1 MHATPNMGQLHLP
14 FTPRADLETLVH
26 PLDAFY
32 SEAGLAIPPIQRVEG
47 QGLPQPL
54 RRLLVHCNDMTPTL
68 EAFYGSNIHI
78 RVLGRRRQGSE
89 YFREVVLHLDHTEQP
104 VEFGANR
111 IRLEAFPAEAQRL
124 ILEEREPLGHILRD
138 FGVTHT
144 CEPNAFIRVAS
155 DPLINDALGLRGAQI
170 LFGRHNRLFDPEGV
184 MISEVVEIL
193 RPPPTAP

>member
-1 MHATPNMGQLHLP
+1 MDQLHLP

-32 SEAGLAIPPIQRVEG
+32 AEAGLRMPPVQRVEG
-47 QGLPQPL
+47 QSLPQPL
-54 RRLLVHCNDMTPTL
+54 RQLLVHCNDMTPTL
-68 EAFYGSNIHI
+68 EAFYEQNIHI
-78 RVLGRRRQGSE
+78 RVLGRRRQGHE
-89 YFREVVLHLDHTEQP
+89 YSREVVLHLDDTKDP

-111 IRLEAFPAEAQRL
+111 IRLDCFTEDAQKL

-155 DPLINDALGLRGAQI
+155 DPLINEALGLRGAQI
-170 LFGRHNRLFDPEGV
+170 LYGRHNRLYDPQGGL
-184 MISEVVEIL
+184 ISEVVEVL
-193 RPPPTAP
+193 RPPSAGG